1 MDYADAVAA
10 FFVPRQEDTAV
21 PVAVAEGSPA
31 RRLRDACEPV
41 AMHAVWSRTTNERLA
56 QLGLDFLTSY
66 VGGRGASL
74 GEPAGAVVAA
84 AFAWF
89 EPGLVA
95 TLWDAAR
102 TAVALDRLVQAR
114 DESTVAS
121 LREILADEDPG
132 EVASLLADAAEAA
145 DGMGR
150 PLFSGRRADGR
161 PRDAVHCLWW
171 ACGLVREHRGDSHV
185 AAAAAAG
192 LDAIEM
198 NILTELWIGMPLL
211 SYTATRG
218 WAPDAMHRA
227 VARLESRGWVRDGGL
242 TDEGLA
248 ARLSI
253 EQRTDAQEQQIVA
266 ALGDRLEEVCA
277 RLNHWGQLCIEA
289 GAFPPDI
296 LKRAAG

>member
-1 MDYADAVAA
+1 MDYADAVTA
-10 FFVPRQEDTAV
+10 FFVPREAGTAL
-21 PVAVAEGSPA
+21 PAAVTEGSPA

-66 VGGRGASL
+66 VGGRGACL

-89 EPGLVA
+89 EPGLVT

-102 TAVALDRLVQAR
+102 TAVPLDRLVQAR

-161 PRDAVHCLWW
+161 PQDAVHCLWW

-192 LDAIEM
+192 LDPIEM
-198 NILTELWIGMPLL
+198 NVLTELWIGMPLL

-218 WAPDAMHRA
+218 WSPDAMHRA
-227 VARLESRGWVRDGGL
+227 VARLENRGWIREGGL

-248 ARLSI
+248 ARTSI
-253 EQRTDAQEQQIVA
+253 EQRTDAQEQPIVA